1 MNFSRITWQQNII
14 SGIQNGIR
22 TATLRHAIL
31 FIGASESAK
40 DLAHATAN
48 TLLCEAGGIDMCKNC
63 PACKKLLAGSHPDKI
78 VLEKLKDKKS
88 YGVDES
94 RDLIGRMYIKPFEG
108 KRKIFILEDASALT
122 PAAQNALLKVIEE
135 PPHYGT
141 VILCAKKEED
151 LLPTILSRIT
161 HKFKLAPP
169 TTTEIQ
175 NYLEQKYP
183 EKKAIC
189 GFCAAFSQG
198 DPSLAEALLAEDG
211 AQNRRRRLVLFL
223 DRLCGNEKSCIFDFC
238 GYLKDNAE
246 DIAQIA
252 DYLFAILK
260 DMLFIKLSLPQLL
273 NDDLKADLTS
283 LAQKWSV
290 QAIEKTT
297 NRLSELLTALKNAAA
312 FEGSVLNFL
321 LDTWEDLHDRN
332 CRN

>member
-1 MNFSRITWQQNII
+1 MDFSRINWQQNII

-31 FIGASESAK
+31 FIGSPDVAK

-48 TLLCEAGGIDMCKNC
+48 TLLCEAGGINMCKNC

-78 VLEKLKDKKS
+78 VVEKLKLKQS

-108 KRKIFILEDASALT
+108 NRKIFILEDASALT
-122 PAAQNALLKVIEE
+122 PPAQNALLKVIEE
-135 PPHYGT
+135 PPAYGT
-141 VILCAKKEED
+141 IILCAKKEED

-161 HKFKLAPP
+161 HKFKLTPP
-169 TTTEIQ
+169 TATEIQ
-175 NYLEQKYP
+175 SYLEQKYP

-189 GFCAAFSQG
+189 SFCAAFSQG
-198 DPSLAEALLAEDG
+198 DPALAEALLAEDG
-211 AQNRRRRLVLFL
+211 AQNRRKRLILFL

-238 GYLKDNAE
+238 GYLKDNSEDMAE
-246 DIAQIA
+246 NA

-260 DMLFIKLSLPQLL
+260 DLLFIKLSLPNLL
-273 NDDLKADLTS
+273 NEDLKADLTP

-290 QAIEKTT
+290 HAIENTT
-297 NRLSELLTALKNAAA
+297 NRLSELLAALKNSAA

-332 CRN
+332 RRN